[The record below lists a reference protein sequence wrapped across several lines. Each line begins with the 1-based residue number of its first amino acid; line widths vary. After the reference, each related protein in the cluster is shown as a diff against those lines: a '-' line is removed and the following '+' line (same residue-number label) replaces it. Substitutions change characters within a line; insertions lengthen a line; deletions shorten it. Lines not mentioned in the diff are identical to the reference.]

1 MLGSANLGTQQTH
14 GPMGLPL
21 KCTRCI
27 AMSAMCKRSPT
38 HKSSCRINW
47 SLPVLLSRRITL
59 SRTQASLVAKQTK
72 CVNCRFCCARANRR
86 YPLSPTIAT
95 QVLPS
100 ICCRN
105 VITSKY
111 SPKPRLAEPPT
122 TLSCTKYSCRARHP
136 ENVYE
141 EMTAKRNRVHK
152 LDGLCHLEKYE
163 K

>member
-1 MLGSANLGTQQTH
+1 
-14 GPMGLPL
+14 
-21 KCTRCI
+21 
-27 AMSAMCKRSPT
+27 MCKRSPT

-72 CVNCRFCCARANRR
+72 CVNCRFAVQGQIEGIH
-86 YPLSPTIAT
+86 YHHLSPTIAT

-152 LDGLCHLEKYE
+152 LDGICHLEKYE